1 MRCCRPQVCQ
11 AHRAD
16 GGRVVVV
23 MSQREKLDMESLY
36 RCEGCYL
43 NSGLGINIYM
53 QDAFLLVYACTSA
66 AVGVC
71 CPALGQR
78 GTAPQPAEQRQ

>member
-1 MRCCRPQVCQ
+1 MRLWPLQVCQ

-36 RCEGCYL
+36 RCGDGGAWL
-43 NSGLGINIYM
+43 AASLPNRLDTHMLM
-53 QDAFLLVYACTSA
+53 QDALS
-66 AVGVC
+66 
-71 CPALGQR
+71 LG
-78 GTAPQPAEQRQ
+78 

>member
-1 MRCCRPQVCQ
+1 VMRLCPLQVCQ

-36 RCEGCYL
+36 RCQG
-43 NSGLGINIYM
+43 GVMIN
-53 QDAFLLVYACTSA
+53 
-66 AVGVC
+66 
-71 CPALGQR
+71 P
-78 GTAPQPAEQRQ
+78 